1 MSLAEFVF
9 TVFRYTVI
17 SWCSDS
23 VARSTCPCCLMNQK
37 SPNGKSI
44 KSINLCT
51 KANYAK
57 MFPFSMHIQKSA
69 PTFTS
74 KEQDIDL
81 PFVNSTLQLF
91 NSHPQP
97 LPWLLWEG
105 VLGLQRCFGW
115 EVYVKISSTWMPAE
129 HSIVTRWSMLF
140 TSTFS
145 LLNLKGDGWIWLSNI
160 SDIAAVLISLCT
172 VKCCQR
178 LWINQM
184 LVKVLLI
191 KRKRKLRCVQGMWC
205 RGILRSH
212 YGKQIFWLVLYTVI
226 RTVFVT
232 SSKVKQS

>member
-9 TVFRYTVI
+9 TVFRGLGLGLVI

-23 VARSTCPCCLMNQK
+23 VARSTCPWCLMNQK

-97 LPWLLWEG
+97 LPW
-105 VLGLQRCFGW
+105 
-115 EVYVKISSTWMPAE
+115 P
-129 HSIVTRWSMLF
+129 LF